1 MLVHG
6 SSNDG
11 KRVMKQIC
19 DLTAIVLAGGKSSR
33 MGQNKALLDWHG
45 KHLIRHV
52 VDQLRPVAKKVI
64 LVAKKPDDFGFLD
77 IPCFKDLN
85 PASSPAVGILT
96 GLFHSSTEFNF
107 ILGCD
112 APFLNV
118 GTVKRLY
125 DAREDYDA
133 VVPASGHGIEPL
145 FGIYRKRCLA
155 VLEEHLHRGIFA
167 VRQILKDLRIKVL
180 PTDSWTQEE
189 KMSFFNMN
197 TLAEYDSAQRY
208 IQRRFLNYPG

>member
-1 MLVHG
+1 MELECSHQG
-6 SSNDG
+6 S
-11 KRVMKQIC
+11 MKKIHN
-19 DLTAIVLAGGKSSR
+19 LTAIVLASGKSSR
-33 MGQNKALLDWHG
+33 MRQNKALLDWHG
-45 KHLIRHV
+45 KPLIRHV
-52 VDQLRPVAKKVI
+52 IDQLRPITKSVI

-133 VVPASGHGIEPL
+133 VVPTSGHGIEPL
-145 FGIYRKRCLA
+145 FGFYRKRCLA
-155 VLEEHLHRGIFA
+155 VFEEHLQRGVLA
-167 VRQILKDLRIKVL
+167 VRQILKNLKIKVL

-197 TLAEYDSAQRY
+197 TLVEYDSAKW
-208 IQRRFLNYPG
+208 FL